1 MQHLTTTRLIEVSPE
16 ARRRAPA
23 LHEAGLTLIELL
35 IVITLMAILM
45 GIGVPSYRYVTTSN
59 RMATEVNSL
68 LGDLQYARS
77 EAARQG
83 QFVAVCAAQSTS
95 TPTCAASTTA
105 NWQNG
110 WIIFSDANNDGTI
123 QSTEAVLRIRNAFS
137 SSDTLVSNP
146 ATGAVT
152 FNRDGFAH
160 LGSASTRFTLHES
173 SATSTY
179 ARCLDISQAGMM
191 TTQTNSSDGTC
202 Q

>member
-1 MQHLTTTRLIEVSPE
+1 LTTTRLIDCSPE
-16 ARRRAPA
+16 ARRPAPA
-23 LHEAGLTLIELL
+23 PDEAGITLVELL

-59 RMATEVNSL
+59 RMATEVDSL

-77 EAARQG
+77 EAAREG

-95 TPTCAASTTA
+95 TPTCATSTTA

-110 WIIFSDANNDGTI
+110 WIIFSDVNNDGTYE
-123 QSTEAVLRIRNAFS
+123 SASEVLLRVRNGFS
-137 SSDTLVSNP
+137 SSDTFVSSP
-146 ATGAVT
+146 ATGIVT

-160 LGSASTRFTLHES
+160 LGNANTRLTLHDS
-173 SATSTY
+173 SANAVY
-179 ARCLDISQAGMM
+179 ARCLDIQQAGMM
-191 TTQTNSSDGTC
+191 TTQTHSSDGTC